1 MRPGT
6 RLRRLGEHAGGR
18 VVEGGGPRAH
28 SRARGE
34 VRGSRSA
41 KRASPSWSLAFWET
55 SSLRS
60 KLTDSAPDDLPF
72 LPPSPQDPSL
82 LSSGVL
88 LFVFPVSI
96 PLQPASPRKER
107 ATAG

>member
-6 RLRRLGEHAGGR
+6 RLGRLGEHAGGR
-18 VVEGGGPRAH
+18 VAEEAGRAQ

-34 VRGSRSA
+34 VTGSRST

-55 SSLRS
+55 SSPRS
-60 KLTDSAPDDLPF
+60 KLTDSAPYDLPF
-72 LPPSPQDPSL
+72 FPPSSQDPSL
-82 LSSGVL
+82 LTSGVL

>member
-1 MRPGT
+1 M
-6 RLRRLGEHAGGR
+6 
-18 VVEGGGPRAH
+18 EGGGPRAH

-72 LPPSPQDPSL
+72 LPPSSQDPSL